1 VSKRTTLTIEDDV
14 MSRLNAEAR
23 RTGKPFK
30 AVVNEAL
37 RRGLDG
43 TGSAPREPYRVRSK
57 PMGLRP
63 GLDLDDIEGLL
74 DRIEGPNRR

>member
-14 MSRLNAEAR
+14 MSRLAAETK

-30 AVVNEAL
+30 TVVNEAL

-43 TGSAPREPYRVRSK
+43 GPAPRERYRVAAK
-57 PMGLRP
+57 PMGLRT
-63 GLDLDDIEGLL
+63 GFDLDDIEGLL
-74 DRIEGPNRR
+74 DRVEGPNRR